1 MSEGASPEPIAGMNA
16 LSGQGNDVPLT
27 KPVTV
32 QVTSDAPGE
41 ITLTWEGAD
50 APDGFLLMAM
60 ILETLEFEFASVPD
74 SAARTG
80 TVTGLTGG
88 VSYVGVVVALKA
100 TEDGVD
106 YLYEWGGPVTVQSS
120 VTVESAEDRE
130 TLMAFYNAMGGANW
144 ADNTNWLS
152 AALIGDWYGV
162 TTDAEGNVTEL
173 NLRGNQLTGPI
184 PTSLG
189 NLSNLRRVNLG
200 DNELTGTI
208 PTQLQNLSNL
218 EELRLWEN
226 QLTGPIPTSL
236 GNLSNLTYLHLG
248 DNELTGPIPTSLGN
262 LSNLT
267 YLHLGGNELTGTI
280 PTQLQNLSNLEEL
293 RLWENQ
299 LTGPI
304 PTCSGTSLT

>member
-1 MSEGASPEPIAGMNA
+1 MKQVTRFILMLAVTVILLVSGAAVAHASGTSLNRSSVVASTNADEPPINSENGPGTWLDSVPYGKSGNVVSEGASPEPIAGMNA

-173 NLRGNQLTGPI
+173 NLRGNQLI
-184 PTSLG
+184 
-189 NLSNLRRVNLG
+189 
-200 DNELTGTI
+200 GTI
-208 PTQLQNLSNL
+208 PHVLGDLTNLQVLV
-218 EELRLWEN
+218 LWEN
-226 QLTGPIPTSL
+226 QLSGEIPTE
-236 GNLSNLTYLHLG
+236 LS
-248 DNELTGPIPTSLGN
+248 I
-262 LSNLT
+262 
-267 YLHLGGNELTGTI
+267 
-280 PTQLQNLSNLEEL
+280 L
-293 RLWENQ
+293 R
-299 LTGPI
+299 T
-304 PTCSGTSLT
+304 